1 MRYYYEYKEKNG
13 CKVGGHN
20 LEEIK
25 IIDGYIKLCG
35 VIKRNNILEYKYK
48 VAMNNLLTMA
58 KVMGDPRLIEEFE
71 EKVERE
77 GQRKRT

>member
-1 MRYYYEYKEKNG
+1 MIYYFIG
-13 CKVGGHN
+13 
-20 LEEIK
+20 LS
-25 IIDGYIKLCG
+25 IILVIKLCG

-71 EKVERE
+71 EQV
-77 GQRKRT
+77 KRIDGNGIL

>member
-1 MRYYYEYKEKNG
+1 MIYYFIG
-13 CKVGGHN
+13 
-20 LEEIK
+20 LS
-25 IIDGYIKLCG
+25 IILVIKLCS

-48 VAMNNLLTMA
+48 VVMNNLLTMA

>member
-1 MRYYYEYKEKNG
+1 MIYYFIG
-13 CKVGGHN
+13 
-20 LEEIK
+20 LS
-25 IIDGYIKLCG
+25 IILVIKLCS

-48 VAMNNLLTMA
+48 VAINNLLTMA
-58 KVMGDPRLIEEFE
+58 KVMGDPRLIEEVE

>member
-1 MRYYYEYKEKNG
+1 MIYYFIG
-13 CKVGGHN
+13 
-20 LEEIK
+20 LS
-25 IIDGYIKLCG
+25 IILVIKLCS

-48 VAMNNLLTMA
+48 VAINNLLTMS

-77 GQRKRT
+77 GQRKST

>member
-1 MRYYYEYKEKNG
+1 MIYYFIG
-13 CKVGGHN
+13 
-20 LEEIK
+20 LS
-25 IIDGYIKLCG
+25 IILVIKLCS

-48 VAMNNLLTMA
+48 VAMNNLLAMA
-58 KVMGDPRLIEEFE
+58 KVTGDPRLIEEFE

>member
-1 MRYYYEYKEKNG
+1 MIYYFIG
-13 CKVGGHN
+13 
-20 LEEIK
+20 LS
-25 IIDGYIKLCG
+25 IILVIKLCS

-58 KVMGDPRLIEEFE
+58 KVMGDSRLIEEVE

>member
-1 MRYYYEYKEKNG
+1 MDNRTIEEVRKNET
-13 CKVGGHN
+13 KLIN
-20 LEEIK
+20 EIK
-25 IIDGYIKLCG
+25 
-35 VIKRNNILEYKYK
+35 ILEYKYK

>member
-1 MRYYYEYKEKNG
+1 MIYYFI
-13 CKVGGHN
+13 V
-20 LEEIK
+20 LSTILV
-25 IIDGYIKLCG
+25 IKLCS

-58 KVMGDPRLIEEFE
+58 KVMGDSRLIEEVE

-77 GQRKRT
+77 GQRKIT

>member
-1 MRYYYEYKEKNG
+1 MIYYFI
-13 CKVGGHN
+13 C
-20 LEEIK
+20 LS
-25 IIDGYIKLCG
+25 IILVIKLCC

-48 VAMNNLLTMA
+48 VAINNLLTMA

>member
-1 MRYYYEYKEKNG
+1 MIYYFIS
-13 CKVGGHN
+13 
-20 LEEIK
+20 LS
-25 IIDGYIKLCG
+25 IILVIKLCG
-35 VIKRNNILEYKYK
+35 VIKRNDILEYKYK

>member
-1 MRYYYEYKEKNG
+1 MIYYFIG
-13 CKVGGHN
+13 
-20 LEEIK
+20 LS
-25 IIDGYIKLCG
+25 IILVIKLCS

-48 VAMNNLLTMA
+48 IAMNNLLTMA
-58 KVMGDPRLIEEFE
+58 NVMGDPSLIEEFE

>member
-1 MRYYYEYKEKNG
+1 MIYYFIG
-13 CKVGGHN
+13 
-20 LEEIK
+20 LS
-25 IIDGYIKLCG
+25 IILVIKLCS

-58 KVMGDPRLIEEFE
+58 KVTGDSRLIEEFE